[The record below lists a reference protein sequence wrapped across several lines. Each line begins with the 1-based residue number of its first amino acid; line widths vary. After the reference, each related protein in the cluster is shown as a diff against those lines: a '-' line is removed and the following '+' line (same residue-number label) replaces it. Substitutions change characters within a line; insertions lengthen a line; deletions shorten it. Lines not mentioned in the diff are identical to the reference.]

1 MADKAVFDARTLGAP
16 KMAVLGLQHLFAMF
30 GATVLVPM
38 ITGLSMSATLLFA
51 GLGTLIFHLLTKMK
65 VPAFLGSSF
74 AFIGGYAGVVQIAGE
89 APYGLTMSQ
98 ALPYACIGVFCAG
111 LMYFVLAALFA
122 IFGTR
127 RVMRFFPPIV
137 TGPVIIA
144 IGLTLSGSAINS
156 CMDNWWIA
164 LAAILII
171 IVCNIWGR
179 GMIKIIPILL
189 GVIGS
194 YILACCLGKVD
205 FTPVREAAWLGL
217 PFRMQNTAI
226 AVFKSPDWSLIITAI
241 ITILPISLATMVE
254 HIGDMCAISSTT
266 GRDYLSDPGLHRTLM
281 GDGLATALASA
292 FGAPANTTYGEN
304 TGVLNITQVFD
315 PRVIRIA
322 AFLAILLSFC
332 PKFAA
337 AVSTMPV
344 ATVGGVSL
352 VLYGMISA
360 VGVRNVVENR
370 VDFTKSRN
378 VIIAALI
385 LVLAI
390 GIAYGPGTVG
400 IGSVKFSGL
409 AVAAIVG
416 IILNAILPG
425 KDYEFGKDAKGD
437 SAVNFEIG
445 QDRGVKL

>member
-1 MADKAVFDARTLGAP
+1 M
-16 KMAVLGLQHLFAMF
+16 
-30 GATVLVPM
+30 
-38 ITGLSMSATLLFA
+38 
-51 GLGTLIFHLLTKMK
+51 
-65 VPAFLGSSF
+65 
-74 AFIGGYAGVVQIAGE
+74 
-89 APYGLTMSQ
+89 
-98 ALPYACIGVFCAG
+98 
-111 LMYFVLAALFA
+111 
-122 IFGTR
+122 
-127 RVMRFFPPIV
+127 
-137 TGPVIIA
+137 
-144 IGLTLSGSAINS
+144 
-156 CMDNWWIA
+156 
-164 LAAILII
+164 
-171 IVCNIWGR
+171 
-179 GMIKIIPILL
+179 

-205 FTPVREAAWLGL
+205 FSAVRDAAWIGL
-217 PFRMQNTAI
+217 PFKMQDTAI
-226 AVFKSPDWSLIITAI
+226 AVFKSPNWSLILTAI

-322 AFLAILLSFC
+322 AVLAILLSFC
-332 PKFAA
+332 PKFAT
-337 AVSTMPV
+337 AVSTMPT

-360 VGVRNVVENR
+360 VGIRNVVENK

-390 GIAYGPGTVG
+390 GIAYGPGSVG
-400 IGSVKFSGL
+400 IGAVKFSGL

-416 IILNAILPG
+416 IVLNAILPG
-425 KDYEFGKDAKGD
+425 KDYEFGKDLKGD
-437 SAVNFEIG
+437 SSVNFEI
-445 QDRGVKL
+445 